1 MINPQH
7 IKTLSCLF
15 IIDKKAYSLLIS
27 LELRVGERIVLMISS
42 IAFTAYR
49 VSNVEEASFLLW
61 DGLDHPITPIPV
73 FNERV
78 RI

>member
-1 MINPQH
+1 
-7 IKTLSCLF
+7 
-15 IIDKKAYSLLIS
+15 
-27 LELRVGERIVLMISS
+27 MISS

-49 VSNVEEASFLLW
+49 VSNMEEVSIIHL

-73 FNERV
+73 FNERT